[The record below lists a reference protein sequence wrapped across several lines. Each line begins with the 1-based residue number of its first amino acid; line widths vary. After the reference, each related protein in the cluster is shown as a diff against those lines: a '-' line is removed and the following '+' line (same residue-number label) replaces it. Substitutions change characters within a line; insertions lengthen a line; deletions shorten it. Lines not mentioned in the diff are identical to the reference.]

1 MCVFAAP
8 AVAGGLGAG
17 ATGLSTAALFS
28 PAATLGIAA
37 PTAFASAALPA
48 AAFAAPTALAG
59 AAIPATL
66 GFGSAAT
73 SAGLFGLGAAT
84 NPFLASL
91 GLNLATGLVQQQAAT
106 QAANAVYQSSLIAN
120 QSAEDAFRNM
130 QDGLA
135 ERLKET
141 KASKSQEKFAANI
154 RALQQKGAIVAS
166 ERAGL
171 TIDVL
176 LADNER
182 QAANFRESINQTM
195 ESATRQY
202 GRDVKGLIATRD
214 NRRNQLQSNI
224 NQAYNQI
231 PSLGSTLLNVATQG
245 LSTYGQLA
253 AL

>member
-17 ATGLSTAALFS
+17 AATGLSTAALFS
-28 PAATLGIAA
+28 PAATLGIA
-37 PTAFASAALPA
+37 PAFASAALPA
-48 AAFAAPTALAG
+48 AAFTAPTALAG

-66 GFGSAAT
+66 GFGSAAG
-73 SAGLFGLGAAT
+73 GLFGLGAAT

-120 QSAEDAFRNM
+120 QSAEDAFKNM

-154 RALQQKGAIVAS
+154 TALKNKGAIIAS

-171 TIDVL
+171 TIDIL

-245 LSTYGQLA
+245 LSTYGQLS
-253 AL
+253 ALA

>member
-8 AVAGGLGAG
+8 AVAGGLGSAAG
-17 ATGLSTAALFS
+17 AAS
-28 PAATLGIAA
+28 
-37 PTAFASAALPA
+37 AFGAAALPA
-48 AAFAAPTALAG
+48 AAFTAPAAVGFGTAAG
-59 AAIPATL
+59 LGSTL
-66 GFGSAAT
+66 GFGATAASLAAPAAAAST
-73 SAGLFGLGAAT
+73 GLFGLGAAT

-91 GLNLATGLVQQQAAT
+91 GLNLATGLFQQQAAT
-106 QAANAVYQSSLIAN
+106 QAANAVYQSALIAN
-120 QSAEDAFRNM
+120 QSAEDAFKNM

-135 ERLKET
+135 EKLKET

-154 RALQQKGAIVAS
+154 TALKNKGAIIAS

-202 GRDVKGLIATRD
+202 GRDVKGLVAQRD
-214 NRRNQLQSNI
+214 NRRNQLTSNI

>member
-1 MCVFAAP
+1 MK
-8 AVAGGLGAG
+8 
-17 ATGLSTAALFS
+17 
-28 PAATLGIAA
+28 
-37 PTAFASAALPA
+37 
-48 AAFAAPTALAG
+48 
-59 AAIPATL
+59 
-66 GFGSAAT
+66 T
-73 SAGLFGLGAAT
+73 SKKDKRFKLH
-84 NPFLASL
+84 SL
-91 GLNLATGLVQQQAAT
+91 TEREIISKKIHNIKPQLNT
-106 QAANAVYQSSLIAN
+106 
-120 QSAEDAFRNM
+120 EDAFKNM

-135 ERLKET
+135 EKLKET

-154 RALQQKGAIVAS
+154 TALKNKGAIIAS

-202 GRDVKGLIATRD
+202 GRDVKGLVAQRD
-214 NRRNQLQSNI
+214 NRRNQLTSNI

>member
-8 AVAGGLGAG
+8 AVAGGLGSAAG
-17 ATGLSTAALFS
+17 AAS
-28 PAATLGIAA
+28 
-37 PTAFASAALPA
+37 AFGAAALPA
-48 AAFAAPTALAG
+48 AAFTAPAAV
-59 AAIPATL
+59 
-66 GFGSAAT
+66 GFGSAAGLGST
-73 SAGLFGLGAAT
+73 LGFGATAASLAAPAAAASTGLFGLGAAT

-91 GLNLATGLVQQQAAT
+91 GLNLATGLFQQQAAT
-106 QAANAVYQSSLIAN
+106 QAANAVYQSALIAN
-120 QSAEDAFRNM
+120 QSAEDAFKNM

-135 ERLKET
+135 EKLKET

-154 RALQQKGAIVAS
+154 TALKNKGAIIAS

-202 GRDVKGLIATRD
+202 GRDVKGLVAQRD
-214 NRRNQLQSNI
+214 NRRNQLTSNI

>member
-8 AVAGGLGAG
+8 AVAGGLGSAAG
-17 ATGLSTAALFS
+17 AASAFG
-28 PAATLGIAA
+28 ATSLGIAA
-37 PTAFASAALPA
+37 PAAFASAALPA

-73 SAGLFGLGAAT
+73 GAGLFGLGAAT

-135 ERLKET
+135 EKLKET

-154 RALQQKGAIVAS
+154 TALKNKGAIIAS

-182 QAANFRESINQTM
+182 QVANFRESINQTM

-214 NRRNQLQSNI
+214 NRRNKLQSNI